1 MYIKHNDS
9 GTEKLKNPFYIGT
22 SSQIVFHK
30 VSIVDLHKPK
40 NIKFK
45 ITQFGG
51 LQQSTSSKSHRLSRF
66 HEKL

>member
-1 MYIKHNDS
+1 MYIEHKYS
-9 GTEKLKNPFYIGT
+9 GTKKLKNPFYIGT

-30 VSIVDLHKPK
+30 VSIVDLHEPK

-45 ITQFGG
+45 ITQFGD

-66 HEKL
+66 HKKL